1 MELTIEL
8 TLESAIELDIVD
20 MIVRVLEDHDW
31 NDSFGVVHEYEVSYF
46 TDETEAYI
54 SKVVRYENDEDY
66 DVDEPYLWV
75 DRSNVGAVLKQLKD
89 YQFQQQ
95 DTDLGVI
102 LSD

>member
-1 MELTIEL
+1 MEPTIEL
-8 TLESAIELDIVD
+8 TLESAIEHDIVD
-20 MIVRVLEDHDW
+20 DMVRVLEEYDW
-31 NDSFGVVHEYEVSYF
+31 NKGLGIIHGYEVSYF